1 MDAKTNDTDKPS
13 QYFHLTLGPV
23 QGFVAQAR
31 RTRDFWAG
39 SFLLSWLAGVAMV
52 AVKKQQGEINFPLPE
67 ESYLSWLQGEGTPG
81 TEPTQGSIPNRF
93 KAISATVPWDFKPEQ
108 VIETIHQAWLALCE
122 QVWQADLAALAEPQ
136 RTITRTIWE
145 RQISNFFE
153 ISWCLTDDGTATNLL
168 DRRKNWRNWPAIEEP
183 GVKCMMMDGWQ
194 ELSGEPRPGQQV
206 GLFWQQLRET
216 GRSAMTDLRD
226 SEHLCALAYVKRRF
240 VHVFADLRADM
251 PGGWTLQGWKLPK
264 HVPSVGYL
272 AAAHWLAET
281 ITQLDCHEK
290 VELMWQLHDDLR
302 PLEGSGEGYR
312 TSLRCVREATRRLP
326 GGRDWQRMDGQY
338 LFDFIL
344 EKECKASDFGD
355 SARKALSTLR
365 AVQKITGS
373 KPSPFY
379 AILLMDGDSLGKQMS
394 EQEKQRPISEALNEF
409 TSQVKGVV
417 EQHNGFL
424 VYAGGDDVLALV
436 TVEDAIECAYAIR
449 QVWEKC
455 FESARTEHGI
465 TTSISA
471 AIEFCH
477 IKSPLAHGLSD
488 AHKLLDDIAKD
499 KTGRDSLAVRVW
511 KPGGLHLEWS
521 APWAKAVSNKGHLII
536 PELAETVRKAVA
548 QNSGFARGFLNK
560 AEALF
565 ATLMPEGKLWE
576 NAETCEAALEALL
589 TAHWLH
595 SGKVD
600 GIEPSEL
607 CKDLIE
613 QCRRYKRTVGEDKTV
628 SIDKIPGEFCDDALK
643 LVWFLATKEMERGN
657 QL

>member
-1 MDAKTNDTDKPS
+1 MDTKNNHTGQPS

-23 QGFVAQAR
+23 QGFVVQAR

-67 ESYLSWLQGEGTPG
+67 QNFLNWLEGKGQPG

-93 KAISATVPWDFKPEQ
+93 KAISATVPRDFQPEQ
-108 VIETIHQAWLALCE
+108 VIATIHQAWLALGE
-122 QVWQADLAALAEPQ
+122 RVWREDFARLADHQQA
-136 RTITRTIWE
+136 ITRTIWE
-145 RQISNFFE
+145 RQTRHFFE
-153 ISWCLTDDGTATNLL
+153 ISWCITDNAEATNLL
-168 DRRKNWRNWPAIEEP
+168 DRRKNWRNWSAPEEP

-194 ELSGEPRPGQQV
+194 ELSGEPRPGEQV
-206 GLFWQQLRET
+206 GRFWQQLRET
-216 GRSAMTDLRD
+216 GQVAIQTDLRA
-226 SEHLCALAYVKRRF
+226 SEYLCALAYIKRRF
-240 VHVFADLRADM
+240 VHVFAGLQAAM
-251 PGGWTLQGWKLPK
+251 PGGWTLHGWKLPK

-281 ITQLDCHEK
+281 ISRLDSSEK
-290 VELMWQLHDDLR
+290 ADLMWQLHEDLA

-312 TSLRCVREATRRLP
+312 TSLKCVRDATRQWP
-326 GGRDWQRMDGQY
+326 EGREWQRMDGQY

-344 EKECKASDFGD
+344 EKESKDDDFGT
-355 SARKALSTLR
+355 SARQALNTLR
-365 AVQKITGS
+365 EVQKLTTG

-394 EQEKQRPISEALNEF
+394 DQIKQRPISEALNAF
-409 TSQVKGVV
+409 TTQVKGVV

-436 TVEDAIECAYAIR
+436 TVEDAMDCAYAIR

-455 FESARTEHGI
+455 FETARQQYGI

-477 IKSPLAHGLSD
+477 IKAPLAHGLRD
-488 AHKLLDDIAKD
+488 AHGLLDDIAKD

-511 KPGGLHLEWS
+511 KPGGKHLEWS
-521 APWAKAVSNKGHLII
+521 APWRRVVNDNGHPVISS
-536 PELAETVRKAVA
+536 LADTVRRAVA
-548 QNSGFARGFLNK
+548 DNSGFARGFLTK
-560 AEALF
+560 AESLF
-565 ATLMPEGKLWE
+565 ITLLPGGKLWPD
-576 NAETCEAALEALL
+576 ADACEKSLEALL
-589 TAHWLH
+589 KAHWLQ
-595 SGKVD
+595 SGKVE
-600 GIEPSEL
+600 GIEPEQL
-607 CKDLIE
+607 CHDLIE
-613 QCRRYKRTVGEDKTV
+613 QCRSYYREDGT
-628 SIDKIPGEFCDDALK
+628 IERRLGQFCDDALK
-643 LVWFLATKEMERGN
+643 LVWFLATKEMERES